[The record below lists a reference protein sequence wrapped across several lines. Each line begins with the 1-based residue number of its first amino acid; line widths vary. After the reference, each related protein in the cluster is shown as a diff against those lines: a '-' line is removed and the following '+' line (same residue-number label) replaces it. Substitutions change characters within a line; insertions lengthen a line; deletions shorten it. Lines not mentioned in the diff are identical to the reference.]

1 MSLLAPFLRGNRGPL
16 LIALVSFVVVGSAFA
31 SQYIGGLNP
40 CRLCW
45 YQRIPYGITIV
56 VGLIAAWASTRNP
69 RLAGMLALLCAV
81 AFAGGATVAAFHV
94 GVEQGW
100 WTASSACTG
109 VGTGARSAEELGRLL
124 ENAAVIRCT
133 DIQWSL

>member
-1 MSLLAPFLRGNRGPL
+1 MNLDLLLRGNRGPL

-56 VGLIAAWASTRNP
+56 VGLIAAP
-69 RLAGMLALLCAV
+69 AG
-81 AFAGGATVAAFHV
+81 
-94 GVEQGW
+94 
-100 WTASSACTG
+100 
-109 VGTGARSAEELGRLL
+109 RSAEHEVGGDKAAGDREYEPCREHPQVPLDKEVHRLA
-124 ENAAVIRCT
+124 EPA
-133 DIQWSL
+133 QQ